1 MKTKKCTLVM
11 TNRYSNETKYGRS
24 LWNVKC
30 TACHRTSVVEVY
42 EEQRL
47 STTPDGTDLRTT
59 IYAKFCPQCGR
70 EVGDA

>member
-1 MKTKKCTLVM
+1 MKTTLVM
-11 TNRYSNETKYGRS
+11 CNCRADADKFGRS

-47 STTPDGTDLRTT
+47 STAPDGTNLNTI

-70 EVGDA
+70 EVEDA